1 MFSEFSCFFPCNFRA
16 QEGKEET
23 KKKTSITMNF
33 RKIVPRL
40 PLTEALV
47 EAKHIKSDNLCN
59 SVQYLRLKVIL
70 NKKVRHHK
78 TFELGELI
86 EYLEP
91 GIARY

>member
-1 MFSEFSCFFPCNFRA
+1 MFSEFSCFIHVISGFK
-16 QEGKEET
+16 EGRKKE
-23 KKKTSITMNF
+23 KKTNITMNF
-33 RKIVPRL
+33 SKNVLRL
-40 PLTEALV
+40 LLTEALV

-91 GIARY
+91 GIARN